1 VVREV
6 AEDLAGR
13 AAVVQVNTQE
23 NSRVAA
29 RLGVRGI
36 PVVFLLKDGKVLA
49 QLAGRQTKAALLALV
64 AGRVNN

>member
-1 VVREV
+1 M
-6 AEDLAGR
+6 
-13 AAVVQVNTQE
+13 VQVNTQE

-49 QLAGRQTKAALLALV
+49 QLAGKQTKSALLTLV
-64 AGRVNN
+64 AGHVNN

>member
-1 VVREV
+1 M
-6 AEDLAGR
+6 
-13 AAVVQVNTQE
+13 VQVNTQE

-49 QLAGRQTKAALLALV
+49 QLAGKQTKSALLALV
-64 AGRVNN
+64 AGHINN